1 MPLTQ
6 CKHWIFDMDGTLT
19 VSVHDFDAI
28 RTELNIRQG
37 APILEA
43 IAEMPE
49 KQSRAATIK
58 LHDIEMQIAA
68 STQPQPG
75 AVELLDLLAEKKYSL
90 GILTRNA
97 CDIADATLEQAGLS
111 GYFEKKCILGRESC
125 AAKPDPA
132 GIEILMAQW
141 NAAPEESVMTGDY
154 RFDLEAGHRAGTHT
168 VHLDVNKGEQWP
180 AMTTVRVTSLVEL
193 AGLIS

>member
-19 VSVHDFDAI
+19 VSNHDFDAI
-28 RTELNIRQG
+28 RAELDIQQG
-37 APILEA
+37 TPILEA
-43 IAEMPE
+43 IAEKPA
-49 KQSRAATIK
+49 KQSRAATKK

-68 STQPQPG
+68 STLPQPG
-75 AVELLDLLAEKKYSL
+75 AEELLEFLRIKKYSL

-97 CDIADATLEQAGLS
+97 CDIADATLTQAGLS
-111 GYFEKKCILGRESC
+111 RYFPKECILGRESC

-141 NAAPEESVMTGDY
+141 NASREESAMTGDY
-154 RFDLEAGHRAGTHT
+154 RFDLESGHRAGIHT
-168 VHLDVNKGEQWP
+168 VHLDVDNGEQWP
-180 AMTTVRVTSLVEL
+180 AMTTVRVTTLKEL
-193 AGLIS
+193 LMLIS